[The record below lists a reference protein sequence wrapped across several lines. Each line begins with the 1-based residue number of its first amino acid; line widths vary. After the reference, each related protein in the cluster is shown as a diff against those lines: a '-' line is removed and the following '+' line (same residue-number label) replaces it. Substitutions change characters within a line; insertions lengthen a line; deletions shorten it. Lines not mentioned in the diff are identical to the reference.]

1 MCEKLETQL
10 DIDFA
15 RIDIANRLRELADD
29 VDTGRR
35 NMPATDLVMR
45 LSRLIATAED
55 IVEAEDNIID

>member
-35 NMPATDLVMR
+35 NLPATDLVMR
-45 LSRLIATAED
+45 LSRLIATAEE

>member
-35 NMPATDLVMR
+35 NLPATDLVMR
-45 LSRLIATAED
+45 LSRLIATAEG

>member
-1 MCEKLETQL
+1 MREKLETQL

-35 NMPATDLVMR
+35 NLPATDLVMR

>member
-29 VDTGRR
+29 VDAGRR
-35 NMPATDLVMR
+35 NLPATDLVMR

-55 IVEAEDNIID
+55 IVEAEDNITD